1 MQFRLWQLSEKGEP
15 GQETLIIV
23 QVYGLVMKSRSVSRI
38 FASLIMA
45 ALLLAFVP
53 ASLATTTGPV
63 VANAA
68 TAQTCTPNA
77 SNTFT
82 YVASPGAPEN
92 YNFLTLSNNGEGTLL
107 RLMYLGSA
115 PTPLDVN
122 TQAASGRNDTYDL
135 LTDLVTT
142 NSNYT
147 QWTFYIKPGILWSN
161 GQPITAQDFI
171 RTFSPSFAL
180 NASVDALGL
189 HTFIKS
195 VTQGANSSIAVFN
208 LNQSVAWFPTLMNN
222 EFFTSVYPE
231 SFTSAGSTNAGIG
244 ASAATLVTSGPFY
257 LSNYV
262 AGSSTGDFLRNPYF
276 YTSGVSEPQ
285 ICDFHVDFVESSA
298 TDATLLAGGSADM
311 AVLDPSNVASV
322 QSQNPNI
329 HVVDYK
335 GVNEQAILWNI
346 SAPPYS
352 SLQFRQAIAAI
363 VNYSAIIQGAF
374 DGYAVSGANA
384 EGLVSPIVQYY
395 DSNQPTYQT
404 DLSLAEGLINQTGM
418 MHYIPGSPGKV
429 EWDNGTQVQL
439 LMFARNDFTENVVAA
454 QMLQQELQN
463 FGFSVTSTVQSESD
477 NVGDSFSCRFNI
489 CHAMIVD
496 EGPAP
501 LWGSP
506 FADATYP
513 GNIWFAEAPYAQFEG
528 PATGAA
534 EMNYMGN
541 YTGNRNGNYILDFTG
556 TGGLLGTTNPTQ
568 VQSYLNNI
576 QQINA
581 ANLPFLMVTYP
592 DTVVGY
598 NTAHWTNW
606 YPQGLMVDNLYL
618 NMSAIA
624 QLAPATGTSTSTTAT
639 GSHTSSSASATGT
652 PTGTA
657 TSTSSTSTG
666 STTTSSNNTTLYI
679 AAAVVIIILVVGV
692 VAVMMRRG
700 RGGGAPT
707 TT

>member
-1 MQFRLWQLSEKGEP
+1 
-15 GQETLIIV
+15 
-23 QVYGLVMKSRSVSRI
+23 
-38 FASLIMA
+38 MA
-45 ALLLAFVP
+45 ALLLAFFP
-53 ASLATTTGPV
+53 AALGTTAGPV
-63 VANAA
+63 VASAA
-68 TAQTCTPNA
+68 TAQTCTPNT

-82 YVASPGAPEN
+82 YVANPGAPEN

-115 PTPLDVN
+115 PTPVDIN
-122 TQAASGRNDTYDL
+122 SQAASGKNDTYDL

-147 QWTFYIKPGILWSN
+147 QWTFYIKPGIDWSN

-189 HTFIKS
+189 RTFITS

-208 LNQSVAWFPTLMNN
+208 LNQSVAYFPTLMNN
-222 EFFTSVYPE
+222 EFFTSVYPQ

-262 AGSSTGDFLRNPYF
+262 AGSSSGDFLRNPYF

-285 ICDFHVDFVESSA
+285 ICDFHVDFVESSSS
-298 TDATLLAGGSADM
+298 DATLLASGSADF
-311 AVLDPSNVASV
+311 AQLDPSNIASV
-322 QSQNPNI
+322 QSSNPNI
-329 HVVDYK
+329 HIIQYN
-335 GVNEQAILWNI
+335 GTQEQAILWNI
-346 SAPPYS
+346 SAAPYS
-352 SLQFRQAIAAI
+352 SLQFRQAMAAI
-363 VNYSAIIQGAF
+363 VNYSAIISGAF
-374 DGYAVSGANA
+374 GGYAISGAHA
-384 EGLVSPIVQYY
+384 EGLVSPAVPYY
-395 DSNQPTYQT
+395 DSNQPTYT
-404 DLSLAEGLINQTGM
+404 TNLALAESLINQTGL
-418 MHYIPGSPGKV
+418 MHYIPSSPPKV
-429 EWDNGTQVQL
+429 EWDNGTQVQIL
-439 LMFARNDFTENVVAA
+439 LFARNDFTENVVAA
-454 QMLQQELQN
+454 QILQQELQS
-463 FGFSVTSTVQSESD
+463 FGFSVSPTVQSESD

-489 CHAMIVD
+489 CHAMILD

-528 PATGAA
+528 PATSAA

-541 YTGNRNGNYILDFTG
+541 YTGNRNGNYIADFTG
-556 TGGLLGTTNPTQ
+556 TGGILGTLNPQ
-568 VQSYLNNI
+568 QSQTYLNNI
-576 QQINA
+576 QNINA

-592 DTVVGY
+592 DTVMGY

-606 YPQGLMVDNLYL
+606 YTQGMMVDNLYL
-618 NMSAIA
+618 NISAIA
-624 QLAPATGTSTSTTAT
+624 QLAPVGATSSTTAT
-639 GSHTSSSASATGT
+639 GSHTSTSATGT

-679 AAAVVIIILVVGV
+679 VAAVVIIILVVGV

-700 RGGGAPT
+700 RGGGAPAT
-707 TT
+707 T